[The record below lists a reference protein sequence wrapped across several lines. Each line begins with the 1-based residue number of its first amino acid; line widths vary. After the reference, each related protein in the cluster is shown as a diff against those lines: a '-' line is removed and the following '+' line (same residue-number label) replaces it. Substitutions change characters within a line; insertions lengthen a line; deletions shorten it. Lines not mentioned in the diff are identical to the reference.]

1 MRPAKATPEYLS
13 RYQRQIIYAPLGLD
27 GQQALA
33 EATALIVGV
42 GGLGSWAA
50 ELLAR
55 AGVGRLRLVDD
66 DRVDLTNLHR
76 QAMYTQSDAEAGQ
89 PKVRAAASAIGRINP
104 RTRLDVREARL
115 SPETAGE
122 LADGVDVIID
132 GTDNFRARFLINDV
146 AVRDGLAWVS
156 AGVIGAEA
164 QILTIR
170 PGLSPCLRCILP
182 SEPPPC
188 TDPTCRS
195 VGVLGPAVATVAG
208 MQAAEAIKILSG
220 HAEAASSWLT
230 KFDLWSNRF
239 QRIDLAAQGPDPD
252 CPCCG
257 QREWEFLEP

>member
-1 MRPAKATPEYLS
+1 MRRTETNPEYLS

-33 EATALIVGV
+33 GATVLVVGV

-55 AGVGRLRLVDD
+55 AGVGCCRLVDD

-76 QAMYTQSDAEAGQ
+76 QAMFTQSDAQAGR
-89 PKVRAAASAIGRINP
+89 PKVRAAARAIEQINP
-104 RTRLDVREARL
+104 HTRLDVRETRFC
-115 SPETAGE
+115 PEAAAE
-122 LADGVDVIID
+122 LAGGVDLILD

-146 AVRDGLAWVS
+146 AVRDAIPWVS

-188 TDPTCRS
+188 SDPTCRS
-195 VGVLGPAVATVAG
+195 VGVLGPAVAMVAG
-208 MQAAEAIKILSG
+208 MQVAEAIKLLSG
-220 HAEAASSWLT
+220 HADAASPWLR

-239 QRIDLAAQGPDPD
+239 QQIDLSAQGPDPD
-252 CPCCG
+252 CPCCVG
-257 QREWEFLEP
+257 REWEFLEP